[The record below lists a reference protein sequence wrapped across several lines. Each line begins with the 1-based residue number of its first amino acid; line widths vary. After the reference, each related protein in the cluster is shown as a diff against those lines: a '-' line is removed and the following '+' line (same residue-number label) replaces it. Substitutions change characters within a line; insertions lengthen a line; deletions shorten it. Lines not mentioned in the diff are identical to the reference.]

1 MIDFY
6 YIEKNNKNNK
16 NLKNKFHGFFT
27 RNGGI
32 SQNNFFSL
40 NCAFNEKED
49 KNNVVKNR
57 KIVCEK
63 ISESISELILINQIH
78 SNKVIEINHKNK
90 TKQMVGDG
98 LITKEKNLLL
108 GILTAD
114 CAPIIFLGKNYVGI
128 IHVGWR
134 GLLNGIIEKT
144 LDLLQTKGEKSKELS
159 CFVGPHLQSQNF
171 QVEEDFK
178 ETLIKNNKNNI
189 NFLKYKNGK
198 KFFEFSMFIKYKLS
212 QYNLSCISFINLDT
226 YSNPTLFF
234 SHRYS
239 KQRGVEYCGRQISV
253 VGILKTKKI
262 KSN

>member
-1 MIDFY
+1 MTDFY
-6 YIEKNNKNNK
+6 YTGKNSKNDK
-16 NLKNKFHGFFT
+16 SLKNKFHGFFT

-40 NCAFNEKED
+40 NCAFNDKE
-49 KNNVVKNR
+49 NNDNVIKNR
-57 KIVCEK
+57 KIVCNK
-63 ISESISELILINQIH
+63 ISKSTSELVLINQIH

-98 LITKEKNLLL
+98 LITREKNLFL

-144 LDLLQTKGEKSKELS
+144 IDLLKTKGEKNKELS
-159 CFVGPHLQSQNF
+159 CIVGPHLESKNF
-171 QVEEDFK
+171 QVKEDFK
-178 ETLIKNNKNNI
+178 NTLLENNKNNV

-198 KFFEFSMFIKYKLS
+198 QIFEFSMFIRYKLS

-239 KQRGVEYCGRQISV
+239 KQRGVNDCGRQISV

-262 KSN
+262 NN